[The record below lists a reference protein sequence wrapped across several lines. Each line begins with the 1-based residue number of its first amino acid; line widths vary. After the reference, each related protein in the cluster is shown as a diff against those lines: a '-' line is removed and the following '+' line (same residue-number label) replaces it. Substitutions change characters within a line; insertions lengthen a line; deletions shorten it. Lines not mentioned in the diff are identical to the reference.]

1 MQYLFTTQKETIMK
15 TTLLDW
21 VGVVVLGVVLAAIF
35 VGGI

>member
-1 MQYLFTTQKETIMK
+1 MKEKVMK

-21 VGVVVLGVVLAAIF
+21 VGVVILGVVLAAIF

>member
-1 MQYLFTTQKETIMK
+1 MK

-21 VGVVVLGVVLAAIF
+21 LGVVILGVVLAAIF

>member
-1 MQYLFTTQKETIMK
+1 MK

-21 VGVVVLGVVLAAIF
+21 IGVVILGIVLAAIF

>member
-1 MQYLFTTQKETIMK
+1 MQYLLTTQKETIMK

-21 VGVVVLGVVLAAIF
+21 VGVVILGVVLAAIF

>member
-1 MQYLFTTQKETIMK
+1 MK

-21 VGVVVLGVVLAAIF
+21 VGVVILGVVLAAIF